1 MELNYRFHGE
11 KLSWR
16 RLKWTDW
23 TDDKWI
29 EWCNPINEWFENIS
43 EVEQI
48 TSQECYDSVLR
59 PFQSFD
65 QGDFAENLEDISK
78 WLIRGCRRT
87 YMRADYYKQ
96 MQELGRNMALWPHMK
111 WPMYNSEIKRR
122 RTTNYRRIVK
132 DILLKKPVEG
142 EIVWE
147 GIPMVNPRAIENLTK
162 HFSNLKFVIT
172 IVYEQLREVEE
183 KKILWLN
190 RMQEI
195 GIGSDQI
202 EFSLEKHYPIEE
214 ETSQP
219 IPYDGPAWRPEF
231 RDRGIAGSTY
241 SWRWR
246 GRRF

>member
-1 MELNYRFHGE
+1 M
-11 KLSWR
+11 SWR
-16 RLKWTDW
+16 RLKWNDW
-23 TDDKWI
+23 TDDKWN
-29 EWCNPINEWFENIS
+29 EWCEPINAWLENIS
-43 EVEQI
+43 EVERI
-48 TSQECYDSVLR
+48 TSQECYDAVLR

-65 QGDFAENLEDISK
+65 QGDFADNREDISK
-78 WLIRGCRRT
+78 YLIRGCTRIA
-87 YMRADYYKQ
+87 MRSIYYQQ

-122 RTTNYRRIVK
+122 RITNYRRIVK

-172 IVYEQLREVEE
+172 IVYEQSSEADEE
-183 KKILWLN
+183 KNLWLN
-190 RMQEI
+190 WMQEI

-202 EFSLEKHYPIEE
+202 EFRWEE
-214 ETSQP
+214 RYTSQP

-231 RDRGIAGSTY
+231 RDKGIAGSTY
-241 SWRWR
+241 TWRWR

>member
-16 RLKWTDW
+16 RLKETDW
-23 TDDKWI
+23 IDDNKWI
-29 EWCNPINEWFENIS
+29 EWCEPINAWFENIS
-43 EVEQI
+43 EVKQI

-65 QGDFAENLEDISK
+65 QCDFAENLEDISK
-78 WLIRGCRRT
+78 YLIRGCTRIG
-87 YMRADYYKQ
+87 MRSTYYKE

-132 DILLKKPVEG
+132 NKLPIQPMEG

-162 HFSNLKFVIT
+162 HFSNLKFEIT

-183 KKILWLN
+183 KKIRWLN
-190 RMQEI
+190 SMQER
-195 GIGSDQI
+195 GIGSDQV

-214 ETSQP
+214 EN
-219 IPYDGPAWRPEF
+219 
-231 RDRGIAGSTY
+231 
-241 SWRWR
+241 
-246 GRRF
+246 

>member
-1 MELNYRFHGE
+1 M
-11 KLSWR
+11 SWR
-16 RLKWTDW
+16 RLKGTDW

-48 TSQECYDSVLR
+48 TSKESYDSVLR

-65 QGDFAENLEDISK
+65 QGDFAENVKDISK
-78 WLIRGCRRT
+78 WLIRGCTRIGMRST
-87 YMRADYYKQ
+87 YQKQ
-96 MQELGRNMALWPHMK
+96 MQAIGRNMALWPHMK

-132 DILLKKPVEG
+132 KKLPIQPMEG

-162 HFSNLKFVIT
+162 HFSNLKFEIT
-172 IVYEQLREVEE
+172 IIYEQLREAEE
-183 KKILWLN
+183 KKIRWLN
-190 RMQEI
+190 SMQER

-202 EFSLEKHYPIEE
+202 EFSWEE
-214 ETSQP
+214 RYTSQP

-231 RDRGIAGSTY
+231 RDKGIAGSTY
-241 SWRWR
+241 SWNWR